1 MSEKPKLDKEQQKD
15 FDTLLSKNVKP
26 EDAYKIVTGEFEGKA
41 IDLFP
46 KLDTST
52 EESTDASFLAAN
64 GLNIDLIGPASE
76 RANKS
81 LSQIQIDEVGVEQE
95 AGYVSGKDLF
105 EANGIAAGKDTE
117 LDGNIRYLARF
128 GLNNPQAQERNFKK
142 LIIDGLK
149 KNYDLETINK
159 YADGIE
165 VKYKELKFGGKSDT
179 GLVYRIPKEL
189 GGTGLFAAV
198 DSPQIGLRD
207 FSDMGADMMPIV
219 ASIVG
224 GTVGSYGGPV
234 GTVAG
239 SAASGALAEYA
250 RLMYGYH
257 KLGLQNDMYT
267 PEQFQEVAKDAAI
280 KYGALDATATAAF
293 LGAAK
298 LVLPTILG
306 KNSLSSNTLKEFV
319 EAKGRT
325 NNEVL
330 EKVSKVKN
338 KFQKNFNLTEQEA
351 NDYFAVSLGKAL
363 IESPVLQ
370 KKSRIAKGLI
380 ADEVESIKTKATF
393 KTVEDKILKATTG
406 LKTVDNVTGD
416 ALIDAAEQQ
425 IKNTSRSAL
434 NKAELEGISKTDDVI
449 KLEKDTIGDAA
460 TDLLDRFGIT
470 IDDSY
475 RALQGRLTEVD
486 TIIDD
491 YVTAYK
497 GPIDLEGM
505 TPVIKLIQKDKKF
518 FEFDVFPKGE
528 LRRVPGKTAKT
539 YKDVISKNK
548 LIALRK
554 VFDRTGLAETA
565 KDFKT
570 LIEGFTTLQ
579 KQGKLTLKDVYAMK
593 NAINLL
599 RETSSGR
606 AQGIYTQIQGKMNE
620 IITNNLI
627 KGPDN
632 VAQAFK
638 DQTKLIAQKQNNIF
652 KNWANDFGA
661 GANRT
666 NFSEMVVGKKLAA
679 ESESLFKKFV
689 DDSISARQNADE
701 LGVLIASD
709 FMPESTSLAI
719 KNSLY
724 RNYFNN
730 VFPKE
735 GVQKISHDEF
745 IKKFGKN
752 YESILGKQEYNTFFK
767 KANKVVKGYENAQ
780 NFRLDQNS
788 AIAKALP
795 GLNVDVI
802 NNSAPGQ
809 IVKHIIESSNQKNIT
824 ALMKALPETTKMSI
838 RTIFLNNMI
847 DSATGTGKA
856 GGYIYKSTESLNGE
870 KLLEFMR
877 KNRGSI
883 KQLYNNNFY
892 DTFLEMGN
900 VLRMLQ
906 EPLERGSI
914 AGGKG
919 ITDVANQAGLFV
931 DIFAGP
937 LNHKR
942 LVLNRVARIMDLFKI
957 NSDNLFL
964 FTDYGKFIEAA
975 KRNFLGGNY
984 PKFLDN
990 MGLKKRAT
998 VIDKVLRKLK
1008 IDNSEGIGK
1017 ALSKYATADNLID
1030 FANLGFNRGVGA
1042 RKMYTGN
1049 PLRNPMVYK
1058 EYAKDKYEE
1067 VRGMDDMENNADVFY
1082 PVDIAGKYA
1091 IETLSSVFGNI
1102 VKSGKTIKEAVTGAK
1117 EEKERDFEKEEFE
1130 EKYGTK

>member
-1 MSEKPKLDKEQQKD
+1 MADKTKLNEEQQKD
-15 FDTLLSKNVKP
+15 FDTLLSNNVKP
-26 EDAYKIVTGEFEGKA
+26 EDAFKIVTGEFEGTSA
-41 IDLFP
+41 DLFP
-46 KLDTST
+46 KLDTSS
-52 EESTDASFLAAN
+52 EQSTDASILASN
-64 GLNIDLIGPASE
+64 GLNIDLISPASE
-76 RANKS
+76 RAKKS
-81 LSQIQIDEVGVEQE
+81 MDQVQIDEVGVEQD
-95 AGYVSGKDLF
+95 AGYISGKDLF
-105 EANGIAAGKDTE
+105 ESNGIAAGKDTE
-117 LDGNIRYLARF
+117 LNSSIRYLARF

-142 LIIDGLK
+142 LIIDSLK
-149 KNYDLETINK
+149 QNYDIDTINK
-159 YADGIE
+159 YAEGIE
-165 VKYKELKFGGKSDT
+165 VKYQNLKFGGEEDQ
-179 GLVYRIPKEL
+179 GLIYRIPKEL
-189 GGTGLFAAV
+189 GGTGFYAAV
-198 DSPQIGLRD
+198 DSPQIGIRD
-207 FSDMGADMMPIV
+207 FADAAADTMPIV

-224 GTVGSYGGPV
+224 GTMGSAGGPV

-239 SAASGALAEYA
+239 SAFSGALAEYA

-267 PEQFQEVAKDAAI
+267 AEEFEQVAKDAAVR
-280 KYGALDATATAAF
+280 YGALDAVATTAF

-306 KNSLSSNTLKEFV
+306 KNSLSSNTLKEYV
-319 EAKGRT
+319 EAKGKT

-330 EKVSKVKN
+330 NKVTKVKN

-380 ADEVESIKTKATF
+380 ADEVESIKTRATF
-393 KTVEDKILKATTG
+393 KTVEDKIIKRTTG
-406 LKTVDNVTGD
+406 LRNVDNTTAD
-416 ALIDAAEQQ
+416 LIIDAAESEV
-425 IKNTSRSAL
+425 KSVSRAAL
-434 NKAELEGISKTDDVI
+434 NKAELEAVSKTDDVL

-486 TIIDD
+486 NVIDD

-518 FEFDVFPKGE
+518 FEFDVFPKGD
-528 LRRVPGKTAKT
+528 LRRVPAKTAKT

-554 VFDRTGLAETA
+554 VFDKTGLAETS

-579 KQGKLTLKDVYAMK
+579 KQRKLTLKDIYAMK

-599 RETSSGR
+599 RETSTGR
-606 AQGIYTQIQGKMNE
+606 AQGVYTQIQGQMNE
-620 IITNNLI
+620 IIQNNLI

-638 DQTKLIAQKQNNIF
+638 DQIKLIGQKQNNIF
-652 KNWANDFGA
+652 KNWGNDFGA

-666 NFSEMVVGKKLAA
+666 NFSEMVSGKKLAA

-689 DDSISARQNADE
+689 DDSNVARQNAME
-701 LGVLIASD
+701 LGELITSK
-709 FMPESTSLAI
+709 FFPESTTLTV

-735 GVQKISHDEF
+735 GVQKMSHDEF

-780 NFRLDQNS
+780 SFRLDQNT

-795 GLNVDVI
+795 GLSVDVI

-809 IVKHIIESSNQKNIT
+809 IVKHIIESSNKKNIT
-824 ALMKALPETTKMSI
+824 ALMAALPDTSKANI
-838 RTIFLNNMI
+838 RTLFLNEMM

-856 GGYIYKSTESLNGE
+856 GGYIYKSTESINGE
-870 KLLEFMR
+870 RLLDFMR

-883 KQLYNNNFY
+883 KQLYNDNFY

-942 LVLNRVARIMDLFKI
+942 LILNRVARIMDLFKI

-964 FTDYGKFIEAA
+964 FTDYGKFLEAA
-975 KRNFLGGNY
+975 KKNFLGGNY
-984 PKFLDN
+984 PRFMDN
-990 MGLKKRAT
+990 MGINKRAT
-998 VIDKVLRKLK
+998 LIDKVLKK
-1008 IDNSEGIGK
+1008 IKVDNSQGIAK

-1030 FANLGFNRGVGA
+1030 FANFGFNRGMGA
-1042 RKMYTGN
+1042 RKMFTGN

-1082 PVDIAGKYA
+1082 PIDISGKFA
-1091 IETLSSVFGNI
+1091 IEALQSVF
-1102 VKSGKTIKEAVTGAK
+1102 KKLGKGGTFVKEAVSGAE

-1130 EKYGTK
+1130 KKYGN

>member
-1 MSEKPKLDKEQQKD
+1 MADKTKLNEEQQKD
-15 FDTLLSKNVKP
+15 FDTLLSNNVKP
-26 EDAYKIVTGEFEGKA
+26 EDAFKIVTGEFEGTSA
-41 IDLFP
+41 DLFP
-46 KLDTST
+46 KLDTSS
-52 EESTDASFLAAN
+52 EQSTDASILASN
-64 GLNIDLIGPASE
+64 GLNINLIKPASE

-81 LSQIQIDEVGVEQE
+81 MSQVQIDEVGIEQD
-95 AGYVSGKDLF
+95 AGYISGKDLF

-117 LDGNIRYLARF
+117 LAASIRYLARF

-142 LIIDGLK
+142 LIIDNLK
-149 KNYDLETINK
+149 QNYDIDTINK
-159 YADGIE
+159 FADGIE
-165 VKYKELKFGGKSDT
+165 VKYQTLKFGGKEDE
-179 GLVYRIPKEL
+179 GLIYRIPKEL
-189 GGTGLFAAV
+189 GGTGFFAAV
-198 DSPQIGLRD
+198 DSPQVGLKD
-207 FSDMGADMMPIV
+207 FADAGADTIPIV

-224 GTVGSYGGPV
+224 GTLGSYGGPV

-257 KLGLQNDMYT
+257 KLGLQKDMYPD
-267 PEQFQEVAKDAAI
+267 PEEFDQVAKDAAI
-280 KYGALDATATAAF
+280 RYGALDAVATTAF

-319 EAKGRT
+319 DAKGKT

-330 EKVSKVKN
+330 KKVTNVKN

-363 IESPVLQ
+363 IESPALQ

-393 KTVEDKILKATTG
+393 KTVEDKIIKATTG
-406 LKTVDNVTGD
+406 LRNVDNTTAD
-416 ALIDAAEQQ
+416 LIIDAAESEVKS
-425 IKNTSRSAL
+425 ISRAAL
-434 NKAELEGISKTDDVI
+434 NKAELEAVSKTDDVLN
-449 KLEKDTIGDAA
+449 LEKDTIGNVT
-460 TDLLDRFGIT
+460 TDILDRFGIT

-486 TIIDD
+486 NIIDG
-491 YVTAYK
+491 YVTSYK
-497 GPIDLEGM
+497 GPIDLEGIS
-505 TPVIKLIQKDKKF
+505 PVIKLMQKEKKF

-528 LRRVPGKTAKT
+528 LRRVPAKTAKT
-539 YKDVISKNK
+539 FKKVKERNT
-548 LIALRK
+548 LIALRDLFNK
-554 VFDRTGLAETA
+554 TGLKETS

-579 KQGKLTLKDVYAMK
+579 KQGKMTLKEVYAMK
-593 NAINLL
+593 NAMDTLG
-599 RETSSGR
+599 EQAVGR
-606 AQGIYTQIQGKMNE
+606 AKGVYTQLQGKMNN
-620 IITNNLI
+620 IIYNNLV
-627 KGPDN
+627 KAPDE
-632 VAQAFK
+632 VAKAFDQQA
-638 DQTKLIAQKQNNIF
+638 KLIAAKKSNIF
-652 KNWANDFGA
+652 KNWANDFGS

-666 NFSEMVVGKKLAA
+666 NFSEMVSGKKLAA
-679 ESESLFKKFV
+679 ESESLFKKFI
-689 DDSISARQNADE
+689 DDSIPARQNAEE
-701 LGVLIASD
+701 LGGLIQSGVID
-709 FMPESTSLAI
+709 EGLNLTI
-719 KNSLY
+719 KNTLY

-730 VFPKE
+730 VFSKE
-735 GVQKISHDEF
+735 GVQKMTHDEF

-752 YESILGKQEYNTFFK
+752 YESILGKKEYNTFFK
-767 KANKVVKGYENAQ
+767 KAGKVIKGYENAQ
-780 NFRLDQNS
+780 NFILDQNT

-795 GLNVDVI
+795 GLSVDIV

-809 IVKHIIESSNQKNIT
+809 IVKHIIESSNKKNIT
-824 ALMKALPETTKMSI
+824 ALMAALPDTTKANI
-838 RTIFLNNMI
+838 RTLFLNQMMDN
-847 DSATGTGKA
+847 ATGASKA
-856 GGYIYKSTESLNGE
+856 GGYIYKSTESINGE
-870 KLLEFMR
+870 RLLNFL
-877 KNRGSI
+877 KANRGSI
-883 KQLYNNNFY
+883 KQLYNDNFY
-892 DTFLEMGN
+892 DTFFEMGQT
-900 VLRMLQ
+900 LRMLQ

-942 LVLNRVARIMDLFKI
+942 LILNRVARIMDLFKI

-975 KRNFLGGNY
+975 KKNFLGGNY
-984 PKFLDN
+984 PRFLDN
-990 MGLKKRAT
+990 MGIKQRAT
-998 VIDKVLRKLK
+998 LIDKVLKK
-1008 IDNSEGIGK
+1008 IKVDNSEGIGK

-1030 FANLGFNRGVGA
+1030 FANLGFNRGMGA
-1042 RKMYTGN
+1042 RKMFTGN
-1049 PLRNPMVYK
+1049 PIKNPMVYK

-1082 PVDIAGKYA
+1082 PIDISGKFA
-1091 IETLSSVFGNI
+1091 IEALQSVFSKIGKGGKI
-1102 VKSGKTIKEAVTGAK
+1102 VKEAVSGAK

-1130 EKYGTK
+1130 KKYGN

>member
-1 MSEKPKLDKEQQKD
+1 VADKTKLNEEQQKD
-15 FDTLLSKNVKP
+15 FDTLLSNNVKP
-26 EDAYKIVTGEFEGKA
+26 EDAYKIVTGEFEGTSA
-41 IDLFP
+41 DLFP
-46 KLDTST
+46 KLDTSS
-52 EESTDASFLAAN
+52 EQSTDASILAAD
-64 GLNIDLIGPASE
+64 GLNIDLIKPASE

-81 LSQIQIDEVGVEQE
+81 INQVQIDEVGIEQD
-95 AGYVSGKDLF
+95 AGYISGKDLF

-117 LDGNIRYLARF
+117 LAASIRYFARF
-128 GLNNPQAQERNFKK
+128 GLNNSQAQERNFKK
-142 LIIDGLK
+142 LIIDNLK
-149 KNYDLETINK
+149 QNYDIETINK
-159 YADGIE
+159 FADGIE
-165 VKYKELKFGGKSDT
+165 VKYQTLKFGGKEDQ
-179 GLVYRIPKEL
+179 GLIYRIPKEL
-189 GGTGLFAAV
+189 GGTGFFAAV

-207 FSDMGADMMPIV
+207 FADAGADTMPIV

-224 GTVGSYGGPV
+224 GTLGSYGGPA

-239 SAASGALAEYA
+239 SATSGALAEYA

-267 PEQFQEVAKDAAI
+267 AEEFEQVAKDSAI
-280 KYGALDATATAAF
+280 RYFALDAVATTAF

-319 EAKGRT
+319 DAKGKT

-330 EKVSKVKN
+330 KKVTNVKN

-363 IESPVLQ
+363 IESPALQ

-393 KTVEDKILKATTG
+393 RTVEDKIIKGTTG
-406 LKTVDNVTGD
+406 LRNVDNTTAD
-416 ALIDAAEQQ
+416 LIIDAAESEV
-425 IKNTSRSAL
+425 KSVSRAAL
-434 NKAELEGISKTDDVI
+434 NKAELEAVSKTDDVL

-486 TIIDD
+486 NVIDD

-539 YKDVISKNK
+539 YKDVINKNK

-554 VFDRTGLAETA
+554 VFDRTGLAETS

-579 KQGKLTLKDVYAMK
+579 KQGKLTLKDIYAMK

-599 RETSSGR
+599 RETSTGR
-606 AQGIYTQIQGKMNE
+606 AQGIYTQIQGQMNE
-620 IITNNLI
+620 IIQNNLI

-638 DQTKLIAQKQNNIF
+638 DQIKLIGQKQNNIF
-652 KNWANDFGA
+652 KNWGNDFGA

-666 NFSEMVVGKKLAA
+666 NFSEMVSGKKLAA

-689 DDSISARQNADE
+689 DDSSVARQNAME
-701 LGVLIASD
+701 LGELITSK
-709 FMPESTSLAI
+709 FFPESTTLTV

-735 GVQKISHDEF
+735 GVQKMSHDEF
-745 IKKFGKN
+745 VKKFGKN

-780 NFRLDQNS
+780 SFRLDQNT

-795 GLNVDVI
+795 GLSVDVI

-809 IVKHIIESSNQKNIT
+809 IVKHIIESSNKKNIT
-824 ALMKALPETTKMSI
+824 ALMAALPDTTKANI
-838 RTIFLNNMI
+838 RTLFLNEMM

-856 GGYIYKSTESLNGE
+856 GGYIYKSTESINGE
-870 KLLEFMR
+870 RLLEFMR

-883 KQLYNNNFY
+883 KQLYNDNFY
-892 DTFLEMGN
+892 NTFLEMGN

-914 AGGKG
+914 TGGKG

-942 LVLNRVARIMDLFKI
+942 LILNRVARIMDLFKI

-984 PKFLDN
+984 PRFLDN
-990 MGLKKRAT
+990 MGIKQRAT
-998 VIDKVLRKLK
+998 VIDKVLKK
-1008 IDNSEGIGK
+1008 IKVDNSEGIGK

-1030 FANLGFNRGVGA
+1030 YANFGFNRGMGA
-1042 RKMYTGN
+1042 RKMFTGN
-1049 PLRNPMVYK
+1049 PIRNPMVYK

-1082 PVDIAGKYA
+1082 PIDISGKFA
-1091 IETLSSVFGNI
+1091 IEALQSVFSKIGKGGKI
-1102 VKSGKTIKEAVTGAK
+1102 VREAVSGAK

-1130 EKYGTK
+1130 KKYGN

>member
-1 MSEKPKLDKEQQKD
+1 VADKTKLNEEQQKD
-15 FDTLLSKNVKP
+15 FDTLLSNNVKP
-26 EDAYKIVTGEFEGKA
+26 EDAFKIVTGEFEGTSA
-41 IDLFP
+41 DLFP
-46 KLDTST
+46 KLDTSS
-52 EESTDASFLAAN
+52 EQSTDASILASN
-64 GLNIDLIGPASE
+64 GLNIDLISPASE
-76 RANKS
+76 RAKKS
-81 LSQIQIDEVGVEQE
+81 MDQVQIDEVGVEQD
-95 AGYVSGKDLF
+95 AGYISGKDLF
-105 EANGIAAGKDTE
+105 ESNGIAAGKDTE
-117 LDGNIRYLARF
+117 LNSSIRYLARF

-142 LIIDGLK
+142 LIIDSLK
-149 KNYDLETINK
+149 QNYDIDTINK
-159 YADGIE
+159 YAEGIE
-165 VKYKELKFGGKSDT
+165 VKYQNLKFGGEEDQ
-179 GLVYRIPKEL
+179 GLIYRIPKEL
-189 GGTGLFAAV
+189 GGTGFYAAV
-198 DSPQIGLRD
+198 DSPQIGIRD
-207 FSDMGADMMPIV
+207 FADAAADTMPIV

-224 GTVGSYGGPV
+224 GTMGSAGGPV

-239 SAASGALAEYA
+239 SAFSGALAEYA

-267 PEQFQEVAKDAAI
+267 AEEFEQVAKDAAVR
-280 KYGALDATATAAF
+280 YGALDAVATTAF

-306 KNSLSSNTLKEFV
+306 KNSLSSNTLKEYV
-319 EAKGRT
+319 EAKGKT

-330 EKVSKVKN
+330 NKVTKVKN

-380 ADEVESIKTKATF
+380 ADEVESIKTRATF
-393 KTVEDKILKATTG
+393 KTVEDKIIKRTTG
-406 LKTVDNVTGD
+406 LRNVDNTTAD
-416 ALIDAAEQQ
+416 LIIDAAESEV
-425 IKNTSRSAL
+425 KSVSRAAL
-434 NKAELEGISKTDDVI
+434 NKAELEAVSKTDDVL

-486 TIIDD
+486 NVIDD

-518 FEFDVFPKGE
+518 FEFDVFPKGD
-528 LRRVPGKTAKT
+528 LRRVPAKTAKT

-554 VFDRTGLAETA
+554 VFDKTGLAETS

-579 KQGKLTLKDVYAMK
+579 KQRKLTLKDIYAMK

-599 RETSSGR
+599 RETSTGR
-606 AQGIYTQIQGKMNE
+606 AQGVYTQIQGQMNE
-620 IITNNLI
+620 IIQNNLI

-638 DQTKLIAQKQNNIF
+638 DQIKLIGQKQNNIF
-652 KNWANDFGA
+652 KNWGNDFGA

-666 NFSEMVVGKKLAA
+666 NFSEMVSGKKLAA

-689 DDSISARQNADE
+689 DDSNVARQNAME
-701 LGVLIASD
+701 LGELITSK
-709 FMPESTSLAI
+709 FFPESTTLTV

-735 GVQKISHDEF
+735 GVQKMSHDEF

-780 NFRLDQNS
+780 SFRLDQNT

-795 GLNVDVI
+795 GLSVDVI

-809 IVKHIIESSNQKNIT
+809 IVKHIIESSNKKNIT
-824 ALMKALPETTKMSI
+824 ALMAALPDTSKANI
-838 RTIFLNNMI
+838 RTLFLNEMM

-856 GGYIYKSTESLNGE
+856 GGYIYKSTESINGE
-870 KLLEFMR
+870 RLLDFMR

-883 KQLYNNNFY
+883 KQLYNDNFY

-942 LVLNRVARIMDLFKI
+942 LILNRVARIMDLFKI

-964 FTDYGKFIEAA
+964 FTDYGKFLEAA
-975 KRNFLGGNY
+975 KKNFLGGNY
-984 PKFLDN
+984 PRFMDN
-990 MGLKKRAT
+990 MGINKRAT
-998 VIDKVLRKLK
+998 LIDKVLKK
-1008 IDNSEGIGK
+1008 IKVDNSQGIAK

-1030 FANLGFNRGVGA
+1030 FANFGFNRGMGA
-1042 RKMYTGN
+1042 RKMFTGN

-1082 PVDIAGKYA
+1082 PIDISGKFA
-1091 IETLSSVFGNI
+1091 IEALQSVF
-1102 VKSGKTIKEAVTGAK
+1102 KKLGKGGTFVKEAVSGAE

-1130 EKYGTK
+1130 EKYGN

>member
-1 MSEKPKLDKEQQKD
+1 MADKTKLNEEQQKD
-15 FDTLLSKNVKP
+15 FDTLLSNNVKP
-26 EDAYKIVTGEFEGKA
+26 EDAFKIVTGEFEGTA
-41 IDLFP
+41 ADLYP
-46 KLDTST
+46 KLDTSS
-52 EESTDASFLAAN
+52 EQSTDASILASN
-64 GLNIDLIGPASE
+64 GLNIDLISPASE
-76 RANKS
+76 RAKKS
-81 LSQIQIDEVGVEQE
+81 MDQVQIDEVGVEQD
-95 AGYVSGKDLF
+95 AGYISGKDLF
-105 EANGIAAGKDTE
+105 ESNGIAAGKDTE
-117 LDGNIRYLARF
+117 LNSSIRYLARF

-142 LIIDGLK
+142 LIIDSLK
-149 KNYDLETINK
+149 QNYDIDTINK
-159 YADGIE
+159 YAEGIE
-165 VKYKELKFGGKSDT
+165 VKYQNLKFGGEEDQ
-179 GLVYRIPKEL
+179 GLIYRIPKEL
-189 GGTGLFAAV
+189 GGTGFYAAV
-198 DSPQIGLRD
+198 DSPQIGIRD
-207 FSDMGADMMPIV
+207 FADAAADTMPIV

-224 GTVGSYGGPV
+224 GTMGSAGGPV

-239 SAASGALAEYA
+239 SAFSGALAEYA

-267 PEQFQEVAKDAAI
+267 AEEFEQVAKDAAVR
-280 KYGALDATATAAF
+280 YGALDAVATTAF

-306 KNSLSSNTLKEFV
+306 KNSLSSNTLKEYV
-319 EAKGRT
+319 EAKGKT

-330 EKVSKVKN
+330 NKVTKVKN

-380 ADEVESIKTKATF
+380 ADEVESIKTRATF
-393 KTVEDKILKATTG
+393 KTVEDKIIKRTTG
-406 LKTVDNVTGD
+406 LRNVDNTTAD
-416 ALIDAAEQQ
+416 LIIDAAESEV
-425 IKNTSRSAL
+425 KSVSRAAL
-434 NKAELEGISKTDDVI
+434 NKAELEAVSKTDDVL

-486 TIIDD
+486 NVIDD

-518 FEFDVFPKGE
+518 FEFDVFPKGD
-528 LRRVPGKTAKT
+528 LRRVPAKTAKT

-554 VFDRTGLAETA
+554 VFDKTGLAETS

-579 KQGKLTLKDVYAMK
+579 KQRKLTLKDIYAMK

-599 RETSSGR
+599 RETSTGR
-606 AQGIYTQIQGKMNE
+606 AQGVYTQIQGQMNE
-620 IITNNLI
+620 IIQNNLI

-638 DQTKLIAQKQNNIF
+638 DQIKLIGQKQNNIF
-652 KNWANDFGA
+652 KNWGNDFGA

-666 NFSEMVVGKKLAA
+666 NFSEMVSGKKLAA

-689 DDSISARQNADE
+689 DDSNVARQNAME
-701 LGVLIASD
+701 LGELITSK
-709 FMPESTSLAI
+709 FFPESTTLTV

-735 GVQKISHDEF
+735 GVQKMSHDEF

-780 NFRLDQNS
+780 SFRLDQNT

-795 GLNVDVI
+795 GLSVDVI

-809 IVKHIIESSNQKNIT
+809 IVKHIIESSNKKNIT
-824 ALMKALPETTKMSI
+824 ALMAALPDTSKANI
-838 RTIFLNNMI
+838 RTLFLNEMM

-856 GGYIYKSTESLNGE
+856 GGYIYKSTESINGE
-870 KLLEFMR
+870 RLLDFMR

-883 KQLYNNNFY
+883 KQLYNDNFY

-942 LVLNRVARIMDLFKI
+942 LILNRVARIMDLFKI

-964 FTDYGKFIEAA
+964 FTDYGKFLEAA
-975 KRNFLGGNY
+975 KKNFLGGNY
-984 PKFLDN
+984 PRFMDN
-990 MGLKKRAT
+990 MGINKRAT
-998 VIDKVLRKLK
+998 LIDKVLKK
-1008 IDNSEGIGK
+1008 IKVDNSQGIAK

-1030 FANLGFNRGVGA
+1030 FANFGFNRGMGA
-1042 RKMYTGN
+1042 RKMFTGN

-1082 PVDIAGKYA
+1082 PIDISGKFA
-1091 IETLSSVFGNI
+1091 IEALQSVF
-1102 VKSGKTIKEAVTGAK
+1102 KKLGKGGTFVKEAVSGAE

-1130 EKYGTK
+1130 KKYGN